1 MFKVQMIDK
10 NIGIVGY
17 GKMGKLLA
25 NIFSKKFKIGVYS
38 PDSSI
43 DEYRNFESLEDLF
56 NNSDIICIAISRR
69 DTIDVLDILSNIESC
84 EEKIIFD
91 ISTFKEGLMEKY
103 RNFPPNV
110 KVASIH
116 PMFGE
121 GIDSLKDENVIIVPI
136 EGRKNDSEYIVDLLE
151 ELEVNISQM
160 NVEKHD
166 EIMKVVI
173 GIPYFFGISYLDLI
187 SKYENIEDYGGTSFE
202 YMSIYSKSILNDSP
216 EFISEVIENS
226 KDVIEEYFKNL
237 EIENVDIEKLREE
250 YKEEIEESYLNFYNH
265 LR

>member
-1 MFKVQMIDK
+1 MTDK
-10 NIGIVGY
+10 NIGIVGF
-17 GKMGKLLA
+17 GKMGKLFA
-25 NIFSKKFKIGVYS
+25 EIFSEKFKIGVYS
-38 PDSSI
+38 LNSPI
-43 DEYRNFESLEDLF
+43 DKYRNFESLEDLF
-56 NNSDIICIAISRR
+56 HNSDIICIAISKK
-69 DTIDVLDILSNIESC
+69 DTIDVLDIIASIESY
-84 EEKIIFD
+84 EEKIVFD

-103 RNFPPNV
+103 RNFPSNV

-121 GIDSLKDENVIIVPI
+121 GIDSLKDENVIIIPV
-136 EGRKNDSEYIVDLLE
+136 EGRENDSAYIV
-151 ELEVNISQM
+151 ELFEKFEVNINRM
-160 NVEKHD
+160 KVEDHD

-202 YMSIYSKSILNDSP
+202 YISTYSKSILNDSP

-226 KDVIEEYFKNL
+226 RDVIKEHFKKLDIEE
-237 EIENVDIEKLREE
+237 IDIEKLKEE
-250 YKEEIEESYLNFYNH
+250 YKGEIKESYLKFYNH